1 LKIQYFSGV
10 FVSVTSAQYQS
21 IFIKLPKSFFSKIE
35 SQLIKIKSSSN
46 LIHLIAAP
54 VHFSSP

>member
-10 FVSVTSAQYQS
+10 FVSVTNAQYQS
-21 IFIKLPKSFFSKIE
+21 MFIKLSKSFFSKIE

-46 LIHLIAAP
+46 FIHFKAAA
-54 VHFSSP
+54 VHFSSH